1 MEKVR
6 PWCGQPSDRGRLRN
20 RTGLL
25 TEGRV
30 GRTGGTGE
38 RRGEEGAFS
47 SSKFATTPLDIRR
60 ITKQPS
66 LSSTFNLVV
75 SLSLGIL
82 HEWMRTQAIFELPAD
97 KWSNTGAAVH
107 YLDEEPVRW
116 MLGYMRSGGNS
127 ASQAISVCIYL
138 QRLCREQ
145 QFFALPFSPSAQIP
159 RLRHRHYVIQPTYPL
174 ADWSSKSAKIIKKVI
189 LPTITLPE
197 CQRDAE

>member
-1 MEKVR
+1 MHQIR
-6 PWCGQPSDRGRLRN
+6 FQRSPDLQLDLRGL
-20 RTGLL
+20 LL

-97 KWSNTGAAVH
+97 KWSNHRGGRALLGWRTCP
-107 YLDEEPVRW
+107 LDVGIHEIWRKFG
-116 MLGYMRSGGNS
+116 LSGYKCLHLF
-127 ASQAISVCIYL
+127 AKTL
-138 QRLCREQ
+138 QRTAVFCTSL
-145 QFFALPFSPSAQIP
+145 FPFSTDS
-159 RLRHRHYVIQPTYPL
+159 
-174 ADWSSKSAKIIKKVI
+174 
-189 LPTITLPE
+189 TITSPLLCHTAYLSVSWLE
-197 CQRDAE
+197 LLIAINTTNCSISIVLTATDQKAQK